1 MKGVSVIW
9 KGETMKKRILAL
21 MLALTA
27 AVACFGLCSC
37 SSDESA
43 IKKAIS
49 SDFDTIKNLTEADL
63 EGVESLGLDEYG
75 ISDLDFY
82 KAYFE
87 DFAYSIDKVEVN
99 GDKATATV
107 TMTIKSVSEF
117 GTAFADSISKLDYSE
132 LLTMTESELNK
143 ALADMVFDAVHAV
156 KATPL
161 DPIQVTLT
169 KTSSGWEIDK
179 SIASIVNTVISA
191 S

>member
-1 MKGVSVIW
+1 
-9 KGETMKKRILAL
+9 
-21 MLALTA
+21 MLAFTA
-27 AVACFGLCSC
+27 VVACFGLCSC
-37 SSDESA
+37 SNDESA